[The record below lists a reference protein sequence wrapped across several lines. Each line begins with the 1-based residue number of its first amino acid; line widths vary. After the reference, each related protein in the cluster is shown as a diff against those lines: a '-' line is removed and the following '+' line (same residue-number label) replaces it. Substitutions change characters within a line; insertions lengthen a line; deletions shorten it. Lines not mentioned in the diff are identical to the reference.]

1 MNIITKRNIKQILAA
16 RFEKDLHT
24 KLCDLPLPCCL
35 KDAYKAAHR
44 IKEAIEKNEKVAIV
58 GDYDVDG
65 IISCVILSEF
75 FDDIGFDYV
84 VKIPNRFKDG
94 YGLNE
99 EIINELNVDVIIT
112 VDNGIAALEAAKL
125 CKEKKI
131 DLIITDH
138 HTPLQTLPDAYAII
152 NPKQKDCEFPDIEI
166 CGAQVA
172 WYLIAA
178 LKEVCKLKYDMCK
191 FLELLAIAII
201 ADMMELRDLNRALVR
216 RGIECIN
223 KSKRAAF
230 KAIKHYY
237 QKDKF
242 AIDNISFLIAPLI
255 NSAGRMDD
263 ASVSYKF

>member
-1 MNIITKRNIKQILAA
+1 MKIINKNEIKKILAS

-35 KDAYKAAHR
+35 KDAYKAANR
-44 IKEAIEKNEKVAIV
+44 IKEAVEKNEKVAIV

-65 IISCVILSEF
+65 IISCVIMAEF
-75 FDDIGFDYV
+75 FDDIGFDYIIR
-84 VKIPNRFKDG
+84 IPNRFKDG
-94 YGLNE
+94 YGLNA
-99 EIINELNVDVIIT
+99 EIINELDVNLIIT

-125 CKEKKI
+125 CKEKNI

-138 HTPLQTLPDAYAII
+138 HMPQDILPDAFAII
-152 NPKQKDCEFPDIEI
+152 NPKQKDCDFPEIEI

-191 FLELLAIAII
+191 FLELLAIAIV

-216 RGIECIN
+216 RGIDHIN

-230 KAIKHYY
+230 
-237 QKDKF
+237 
-242 AIDNISFLIAPLI
+242 
-255 NSAGRMDD
+255 
-263 ASVSYKF
+263 

>member
-1 MNIITKRNIKQILAA
+1 MHTITKKELRQILAS
-16 RFEKDLHT
+16 RFENDLHK
-24 KLCDLPLPCCL
+24 KLCELPLPSCL
-35 KDAYKAAHR
+35 KDIYKAANR

-75 FDDIGFDYV
+75 FDDIGFDYS

-99 EIINELNVDVIIT
+99 EIINELEDIKVIIT
-112 VDNGIAALEAAKL
+112 VDNGIAALGAAKL
-125 CKEKKI
+125 CKERGI

-138 HTPLQTLPDAYAII
+138 HTPLQTLPEAYAIV
-152 NPKQKDCEFPDIEI
+152 NPKQKECNFPNIEI

-191 FLELLAIAII
+191 F
-201 ADMMELRDLNRALVR
+201 
-216 RGIECIN
+216 
-223 KSKRAAF
+223 
-230 KAIKHYY
+230 
-237 QKDKF
+237 
-242 AIDNISFLIAPLI
+242 
-255 NSAGRMDD
+255 
-263 ASVSYKF
+263 

>member
-1 MNIITKRNIKQILAA
+1 MKTIDKNEIRKILAS

-35 KDAYKAAHR
+35 KDIYKAANR
-44 IKEAIEKNEKVAIV
+44 IKEAIDKNEKIAIV

-65 IISCVILSEF
+65 IISCVIMAEF
-75 FDDIGFDYV
+75 FDDIGFDYTV
-84 VKIPNRFKDG
+84 RIPNRFKDG
-94 YGLNE
+94 YGLNA
-99 EIINELNVDVIIT
+99 EIINELDVNLIIT
-112 VDNGIAALEAAKL
+112 VDNGIAAFEAAKL
-125 CKEKKI
+125 CKEKNI

-138 HTPLQTLPDAYAII
+138 HMPQDTLPDAFAII
-152 NPKQKDCEFPDIEI
+152 NPKQKDCDFPDIEI

-178 LKEVCKLKYDMCK
+178 LKEVCKLKYDMGK
-191 FLELLAIAII
+191 FLELLAIAIV

-223 KSKRAAF
+223 KSKRVAF
-230 KAIKHYY
+230 KAIKQYY

-242 AIDNISFLIAPLI
+242 ALDNIGFLIA
-255 NSAGRMDD
+255 
-263 ASVSYKF
+263 